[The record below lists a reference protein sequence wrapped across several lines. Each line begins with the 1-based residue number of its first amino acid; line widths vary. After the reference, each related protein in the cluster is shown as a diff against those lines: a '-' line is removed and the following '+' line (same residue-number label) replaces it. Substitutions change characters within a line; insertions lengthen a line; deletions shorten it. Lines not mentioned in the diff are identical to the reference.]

1 MTPTVHLISSPRSFL
16 SMRCCTVIGNPRL
29 AFTDKQY
36 DTVKARLAD
45 RECLPQS
52 GKGRIL
58 IERNEPS
65 QPITVATVL
74 SEMEGQSMS
83 LSEYTRRT
91 VQSDN
96 LLLVIGLFIAGV
108 LYGVGLQIWMPD
120 LGLSWYTP
128 LAYGTLTV
136 TLTYFMVILDYLFG
150 SPTRQNRSQR

>member
-1 MTPTVHLISSPRSFL
+1 
-16 SMRCCTVIGNPRL
+16 
-29 AFTDKQY
+29 
-36 DTVKARLAD
+36 
-45 RECLPQS
+45 
-52 GKGRIL
+52 
-58 IERNEPS
+58 
-65 QPITVATVL
+65 
-74 SEMEGQSMS
+74 MS

-136 TLTYFMVILDYLFG
+136 TLTYFMVILDYLLG